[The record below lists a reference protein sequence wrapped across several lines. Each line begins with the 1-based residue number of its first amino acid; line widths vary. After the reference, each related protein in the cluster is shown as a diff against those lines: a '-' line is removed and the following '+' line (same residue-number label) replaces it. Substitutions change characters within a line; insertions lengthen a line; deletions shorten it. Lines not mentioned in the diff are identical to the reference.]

1 VAAVFLR
8 GVSTVKVDGIEPP
21 VLQRVQDQ
29 TRQKRVEQP
38 QGERADLATRRR
50 QQAAGQQQPGL
61 EGRSNLEIIEDEVKR
76 FNETAYLYNIGLR
89 FSIHEETSRVVV
101 QVYNR
106 EDNEVIRQIPPEKIL
121 NLVAQIQQMIGL
133 LIDEER

>member
-1 VAAVFLR
+1 M
-8 GVSTVKVDGIEPP
+8 KVDGIEPP

-76 FNETAYLYNIGLR
+76 LNETAYLYNIGLR

>member
-76 FNETAYLYNIGLR
+76 LNETAYLYNIGLR

>member
-1 VAAVFLR
+1 
-8 GVSTVKVDGIEPP
+8 VKVDGIEPP

-76 FNETAYLYNIGLR
+76 LNETAHLYNIGLR